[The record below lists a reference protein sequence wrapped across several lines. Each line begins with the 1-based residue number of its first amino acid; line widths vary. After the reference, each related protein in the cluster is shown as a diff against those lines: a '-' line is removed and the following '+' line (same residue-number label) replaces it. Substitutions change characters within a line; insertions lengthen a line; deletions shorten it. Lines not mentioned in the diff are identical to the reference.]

1 MQRQHPS
8 AQQGILADAGKA
20 ENRPIR
26 SMLGVSGLGL
36 PATAMV
42 DVAPRSAP
50 TIGSRDIV
58 NKILK
63 MNTRDKNIL
72 LKTPFMASLGQSALA
87 RMLEI
92 AAVTNYEARDLL
104 FREGEPAENFYCVLS
119 GYVRLYRLNKEGR
132 EADIRIC
139 GPGDTFAECLLAIGD
154 SYRYNAQAAEN
165 VTVARFDLQKVRA
178 LAEQEIDVARAIIHC
193 LSDHLLATM
202 DCIAN
207 DRLQTAPQ
215 RVAQYLLDNCPADGS
230 SASVRLPFQKSL
242 LAGKLGL
249 APEALSR
256 AFSTLRRSG
265 VTVRGRLI
273 QISDIGAL
281 RQI

>member
-1 MQRQHPS
+1 M
-8 AQQGILADAGKA
+8 ADISLRAT
-20 ENRPIR
+20 
-26 SMLGVSGLGL
+26 
-36 PATAMV
+36 PAT
-42 DVAPRSAP
+42 
-50 TIGSRDIV
+50 GNRDIV

-72 LKTPFMASLGQSALA
+72 TKTPFMASLGESALA

-92 AAVTNYEARDLL
+92 AAVNNYEARDLL
-104 FREGEPAENFYCVLS
+104 FREGETAENFYCVLS
-119 GYVRLYRLNKEGR
+119 GYIRLYRLNKEGR

-139 GPGDTFAECLLAIGD
+139 GPGDTFAECLLEIGD
-154 SYRYNAQAAEN
+154 SYHYNAQAAEN

-178 LAEQEIDVARAIIHC
+178 LSDQESSVARAIIRC
-193 LSDHLLATM
+193 LSDHLLSTM

-215 RVAQYLLDNCPADGS
+215 RVAQYLLDNCPADSS

-273 QISDIGAL
+273 QISDINAL
-281 RQI
+281 KQI